1 MNRIDIFKKLCA
13 PPLKQTE
20 GFRVRDEEVAWKPQP
35 T

>member
-13 PPLKQTE
+13 PPE
-20 GFRVRDEEVAWKPQP
+20 ADRGFRVRDEEVAWKPQP